1 MNTSSLET
9 AKMPAQESARLSQ
22 SPWKLLAQ
30 AFGDPAHAAKK
41 ARRFFAA
48 FAAYGD
54 RAALKTRLER
64 LHALGYLET
73 IPNGVQIAVG
83 ALDMLRFWVV
93 PASEDYYQQ
102 KGIDFRFHQLLRILD
117 DPASLVDPIGLFST
131 PDTIIG
137 HLMQVV
143 HANPRYD
150 LELLESW
157 ENGLEQ
163 LESEVVQMLAGT
175 HPRAQ
180 TIGAIVEEPEYHARL
195 LEYVRAYRRDH
206 TAPAPLRQ
214 NIPTGR
220 FAEIEKTFGSLPTAF
235 RYFASLPDTV
245 GGALRHLLKV
255 KTFQPN

>member
-1 MNTSSLET
+1 
-9 AKMPAQESARLSQ
+9 
-22 SPWKLLAQ
+22 
-30 AFGDPAHAAKK
+30 
-41 ARRFFAA
+41 
-48 FAAYGD
+48 
-54 RAALKTRLER
+54 
-64 LHALGYLET
+64 ALG
-73 IPNGVQIAVG
+73 A
-83 ALDMLRFWVV
+83 ADMLRFWIV
-93 PASEDYYQQ
+93 PAAEDYYRR
-102 KGIDFRFHQLLRILD
+102 KGIDSRFHELLRFLD

-163 LESEVVQMLAGT
+163 LESELVQMLAGT

-206 TAPAPLRQ
+206 TA
-214 NIPTGR
+214 
-220 FAEIEKTFGSLPTAF
+220 
-235 RYFASLPDTV
+235 
-245 GGALRHLLKV
+245 
-255 KTFQPN
+255 